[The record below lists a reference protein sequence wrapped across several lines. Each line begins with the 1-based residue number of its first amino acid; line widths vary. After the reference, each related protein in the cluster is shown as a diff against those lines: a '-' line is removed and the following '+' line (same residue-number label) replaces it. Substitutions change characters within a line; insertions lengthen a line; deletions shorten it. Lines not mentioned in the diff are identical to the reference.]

1 VCCSHDR
8 SQPLPLTREPSL
20 SESSFFFPIFLNTL
34 FPLSVGVG
42 QVIKGWDEGL
52 VGMCVGEKRILT
64 IPSDMAYG
72 AYNLSIYRFFALTPR
87 IFRFTRIWIRDS
99 TPLGLGL

>member
-8 SQPLPLTREPSL
+8 SEPLPLTREPSL
-20 SESSFFFPIFLNTL
+20 SESTSLFPSFLNTL
-34 FPLSVGVG
+34 SPLSVGVG

-72 AYNLSIYRFFALTPR
+72 VYNLSVYRLFL
-87 IFRFTRIWIRDS
+87 
-99 TPLGLGL
+99 L